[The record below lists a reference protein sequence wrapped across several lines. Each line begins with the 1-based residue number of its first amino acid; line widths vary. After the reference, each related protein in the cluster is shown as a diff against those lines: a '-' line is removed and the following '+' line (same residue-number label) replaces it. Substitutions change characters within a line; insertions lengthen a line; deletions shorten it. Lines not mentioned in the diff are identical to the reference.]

1 MWEKC
6 NESRPEAGQDPDV
19 IGLGTL
25 IACAG
30 SACFAIACLLIQ
42 YLFFYLPQD
51 DDDQQDPHAAN
62 PIDVLFVGGFRTV
75 LSYLGIGFGWVKR
88 PRRPG
93 RWQEAFDQCMLAL
106 GDVQLAIGFAVL
118 AYGYVSLS
126 GQGLSV
132 YHWWLI
138 VGLCWFSVVTSLA
151 SISYLRTYFANRDA
165 AERRWRIFLLILL
178 IIVVSFSMVPI
189 YQVREKLA
197 NEPDRD
203 ARCKILFTTNVLC
216 YMPGYGANLDTPY
229 FKSAATLFGIVLG
242 VCLAVTGILRLYERP
257 SSVIF
262 KWRDHFRGEM
272 QQSFFGD
279 GDTIITCIRCEQR
292 HMLLIVRPVLAL
304 WLVLRVYVDLLNSIL
319 TEVLCTSALF
329 AWVTVRFID
338 VLRFDGFFETD
349 PHLWP
354 FGQIIALASFVAP
367 FGSLASCLCGTIGG
381 LFFRSHLRSRPEPPT
396 PEPRTPDMRQS
407 GWFSHSAKR
416 TPTEQLTENGDDQH
430 PGHPR
435 LMAEEDTALLGG
447 KDGSDTADG
456 DTAMVD
462 DRDPSEND
470 EVESTKSSVKGS
482 YTVLLSPRFVI
493 AFPLAGFSNLLHLVL
508 LLALPKLP
516 GYPTTTDVLWRTI
529 FWYVVYQP
537 LLLFAFFL
545 AGMIVEERVMNE
557 RRMRFAYQIIATL
570 SAGLSAAAIFDTL
583 YGLGGIPMSYIG
595 MGALGLVLLIYLLY
609 GLVARPGP
617 LAKGKGVSHFPRDQ
631 EGTDVEEGAP
641 LLRNPMK
648 RMFPIYPVRK
658 QKRWHGP
665 SRRPQI
671 VRVRRNYGTID

>member
-1 MWEKC
+1 MWERC
-6 NESRPEAGQDPDV
+6 NEVRPEAGQDPDV
-19 IGLGTL
+19 VGLGTL

-30 SACFAIACLLIQ
+30 SACFAILCLVIQ
-42 YLFFYLPQD
+42 YLFFYFPQD
-51 DDDQQDPHAAN
+51 DEDEQLSHSAN

-75 LSYLGIGFGWVKR
+75 LGYLGFGWLSN
-88 PRRPG
+88 PRHTGG
-93 RWQEAFDQCMLAL
+93 RWQTAFDQCMLAL

-118 AYGYVSLS
+118 AYGYISLT
-126 GQGLSV
+126 GQGMSV

-138 VGLCWFSVVTSLA
+138 VGLSWFSVVTSLA
-151 SISYLRTYFANRDA
+151 SISYLRNYFANRDS
-165 AERRWRIFLLILL
+165 AERRWRVFCLICL
-178 IIVVSFSMVPI
+178 IVVLSFSMVPI
-189 YQVREKLA
+189 YQVKEKLA
-197 NEPDRD
+197 NEPDVD

-216 YMPGYGANLDTPY
+216 YMPWYGARIDTPH
-229 FKSAATLFGIVLG
+229 FKSAGTLFGIVLA
-242 VCLAVTGILRLYERP
+242 VAVAVTGILRLYERP
-257 SSVIF
+257 GSVIF

-319 TEVLCTSALF
+319 TEVICTAAMF

-338 VLRFDGFFETD
+338 VLRLDGFFETD
-349 PHLWP
+349 PTRWP
-354 FGQIIALASFVAP
+354 FGQIIAIASFIAP
-367 FGSLASCLCGTIGG
+367 FGPLASCFCGSLAG
-381 LFFRSHLRSRPEPPT
+381 LVFGRRSRRTAEPQSS
-396 PEPRTPDMRQS
+396 EPRKSRWPPRFTKTTQ
-407 GWFSHSAKR
+407 A
-416 TPTEQLTENGDDQH
+416 EQPTENGDDQH
-430 PGHPR
+430 NAQSALVHT
-435 LMAEEDTALLGG
+435 EVTALLSG
-447 KDGSDTADG
+447 KDHSDVAESEHG
-456 DTAMVD
+456 MSEE
-462 DRDPSEND
+462 RDPSEND
-470 EVESTKSSVKGS
+470 EIESTRSSNKPAT

-493 AFPLAGFSNLLHLVL
+493 AFPIAGFSNLLHLVL

-516 GYPTTTDVLWRTI
+516 GYPSTTDVLWRTI

-537 LLLFAFFL
+537 VLLFSFFL
-545 AGMIVEERVMNE
+545 AGMIVEERVANE
-557 RRMRFAYQIIATL
+557 RRMRAAYQVIAVIT
-570 SAGLSAAAIFDTL
+570 AGLSAAAIFDTL

-595 MGALGLVLLIYLLY
+595 MGALGLILLIYLLY
-609 GLVARPGP
+609 GCVARPGP
-617 LAKGKGVSHFPRDQ
+617 LAKGKGRSNFPRDHA
-631 EGTDVEEGAP
+631 GSDVEEGAS